1 MCFFAK
7 HGILFYIPLGED
19 MKMRI
24 KVKLQEVLDERGIS
38 QRQLALMVNMRP
50 GTINALC
57 RGTTDRIYISTLE
70 QICKALNI
78 HIHALIVM
86 EDE

>member
-1 MCFFAK
+1 
-7 HGILFYIPLGED
+7 
-19 MKMRI
+19 MRI
-24 KVKLQEVLDERGIS
+24 KVRLQEILDERGIS
-38 QRQLALMVNMRP
+38 QRQLALIANMRP

-70 QICKALNI
+70 EICAALNI
-78 HIHALIVM
+78 HIHDLIVM